1 MKKLMHILK
10 EKATVSNVLYTVVM
24 AVLLLVLISPDA
36 KSLMIQGM
44 MKVGLFQ
51 PDVPAEPQAVMASDK
66 KVEVAPEAAFKNG
79 AGETVKI
86 SELKGKVI
94 FINFWAS
101 WCPPCRAE
109 MPTIEKLYD
118 QFKSNEDVVFLI
130 VNADEDFSK
139 AARYMQDHDY
149 EMPVYVPAGNIPYVY
164 LSGALPTTVMINK
177 QGEMVFRHAGA
188 ADYSDPKMVEF
199 VKKLIAGN
207 V

>member
-1 MKKLMHILK
+1 MHKLK

-51 PDVPAEPQAVMASDK
+51 PDVPADSRAVKGADK
-66 KVEVAPEAAFKNG
+66 RAEVAPEAAFKNG

-86 SELKGKVI
+86 SDLKGKVV
-94 FINFWAS
+94 FINFWAT

-118 QFKSNEDVVFLI
+118 QFKGNKDIVFLI

-139 AARYMQDHDY
+139 AAQYMQDNDY
-149 EMPVYVPAGNIPYVY
+149 EMPVYTPAGNIPYAY
-164 LSGALPTTVMINK
+164 LSGVLPTTVMINK
-177 QGEMVFRHAGA
+177 DGEMVFRHAGA
-188 ADYSDPKMVEF
+188 ADYSDPKMVDF
-199 VKKLIAGN
+199 IKKLIAGE